1 MASQSVPTSSQRVP
15 VRSYSI
21 VKLSSLLRPFRGSLL
36 TQKKTLKF
44 LHLDLIS
51 QPFWLAHPAP
61 ATLTSPL
68 FLKRVRHVP
77 SQGLGTCCSLI
88 LEHSSPTCAHGSLP
102 HFLHVFT
109 TLMIKTRRLCFI
121 FPLAPDVSSPL
132 EHQYWGQGSLSSV
145 SCFL

>member
-1 MASQSVPTSSQRVP
+1 MA
-15 VRSYSI
+15 
-21 VKLSSLLRPFRGSLL
+21 LSLPR
-36 TQKKTLKF
+36 KKLKF

-61 ATLTSPL
+61 ATLTSSL

-88 LEHSSPTCAHGSLP
+88 LEHSSPACAHGSLP
-102 HFLHVFT
+102 QFFQVFT

-132 EHQYWGQGSLSSV
+132 EHRCWGQGSLSSV
-145 SCFL
+145 SCFLWHPQSVAQRLAHCRSYIHVMNE